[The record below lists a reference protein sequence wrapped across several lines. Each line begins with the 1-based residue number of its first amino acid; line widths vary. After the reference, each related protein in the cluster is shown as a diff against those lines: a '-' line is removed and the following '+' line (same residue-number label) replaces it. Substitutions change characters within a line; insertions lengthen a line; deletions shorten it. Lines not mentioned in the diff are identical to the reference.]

1 VSCRTPW
8 PISSVETG
16 WSYNQFDSLKMSGKA
31 MSDHAQEGPQGEAVR
46 ESYLLKELQVVVS
59 QGLILKFRLYVVCC

>member
-1 VSCRTPW
+1 
-8 PISSVETG
+8 
-16 WSYNQFDSLKMSGKA
+16 MSGKA

-59 QGLILKFRLYVVCC
+59 QGLILKFR